1 MLTMSI
7 ATYPPLTVDKF
18 GDKVV
23 DKIKYSILEEYVS
36 PYLRRPLRSLA
47 DALAEKKPP
56 KAVAARSSTAKVQSR
71 KQPAVR
77 AADENH
83 P

>member
-1 MLTMSI
+1 MSI
-7 ATYPPLTVDKF
+7 DTYPLLSVDKY

-23 DKIKYSILEEYVS
+23 DKKRYNISEEYVS

-47 DALAEKKPP
+47 DALAERKSP
-56 KAVAARSSTAKVQSR
+56 KTVASRGSEAKIGATKR
-71 KQPAVR
+71 PALSV
-77 AADENH
+77 ADENH